1 MTSARLVEN
10 RTLAGA
16 DRRRRQLLRQLLAFA
31 TIVVS
36 PMSHA
41 TSTPGA
47 AADAPRK
54 SADADADTAIR
65 AVLSA
70 QAEAWNRGDIDRFM
84 SGYWH
89 DERLR
94 FASGGTVSHGWQTT
108 LDGYKARYPDRA
120 TMGTLSFTEI
130 EIESTGPD
138 AALAFGRW
146 ALARESDRPNGLFT
160 LLFRRTADGWKITR
174 DHTSSAR

>member
-1 MTSARLVEN
+1 MSRNQTPESAVPASLPIDPHRRRV
-10 RTLAGA
+10 LAGV
-16 DRRRRQLLRQLLAFA
+16 
-31 TIVVS
+31 IGS
-36 PMSHA
+36 
-41 TSTPGA
+41 A
-47 AADAPRK
+47 AAVLGTLLPGLGFAFEPVA
-54 SADADADTAIR
+54 ADSEAAIR
-65 AVLSA
+65 AVLQA

-94 FASGGTVSHGWQTT
+94 FASGGKVSHGWQTT
-108 LDGYKARYPDRA
+108 LEGYRTRYPDRA
-120 TMGTLSFTEI
+120 AMGTLSFTEI

-146 ALARESDRPNGLFT
+146 ALARENDRPNGLFT